1 MNYIWTEDTGAGFHF
16 WELVNKYLFHG
27 GFLLKAKGAI
37 RGFWM
42 RPESWTQKTGTGI
55 IWHLTLCMI
64 IWM

>member
-27 GFLLKAKGAI
+27 GFSVESKGSNQGILDAA
-37 RGFWM
+37 RKLG
-42 RPESWTQKTGTGI
+42 QKTETGI
-55 IWHLTLCMI
+55 IWLLTLCMI